1 MFHALQTLAGS
12 AVMER
17 VTLLLNH
24 VLASEPVATERLVG
38 HVGRC
43 IRLQFDGWPAVL
55 PRLPVAAFRVTPAG
69 LLEWCGDAPA
79 AEADLL
85 VEIDASNPGQLA
97 LLALS
102 GQRPGIKVT
111 GDAALA
117 SDVNW
122 LFDNLRWD
130 IVDDLEALVG
140 PAAAHQLGKLGE
152 AVAAALKAAVQTL
165 ASVARGGR
173 HGEPP
178 AP

>member
-17 VTLLLNH
+17 LTLLLNH
-24 VLASEPVATERLVG
+24 VLASEPVATERLAG
-38 HVGRC
+38 HAGRC

-55 PRLPVAAFRVTPAG
+55 PRLPATAFRVTPAG
-69 LLEWCGDAPA
+69 LLEWCGDAPL
-79 AEADLL
+79 AEADLQ
-85 VEIDASNPGQLA
+85 VEVDASNPAQLA

-102 GQRPGIKVT
+102 GERPRIQVT
-111 GDAALA
+111 GDATLA

-140 PAAAHQLGKLGE
+140 PAAAHQLGRLGA

-165 ASVARGGR
+165 ATVARGGR